1 MRSGKLIVLAL
12 VILTCIVGALFVYIG
27 PKALET
33 HPGVFHLGIRFAD
46 EFGIEFT
53 RYPKGGPG
61 AVLEII
67 DSKGQIVERFDGL
80 VMGRNLI
87 PIDTIKFQENTYR
100 LKISSNDYRTQV
112 IPAHLKNKTFSPT
125 ADATMLNLRQNTSDT
140 QYDFSFRDNLLGVRL
155 YPLKYSVD

>member
-1 MRSGKLIVLAL
+1 MLFNGKFIVFALIVLTG
-12 VILTCIVGALFVYIG
+12 VVGALFIFMG
-27 PKALET
+27 PKALQT
-33 HPGVFHLGIRFAD
+33 NPGVFHLGIRYAD

-67 DSKGQIVERFDGL
+67 DSKGQIIERFDGL

-100 LKISSNDYRTQV
+100 LKVSSNDYHTQI

-125 ADATMLNLRQNTSDT
+125 ADAIRQNTSDT

-155 YPLKYSVD
+155 YPLEYSVD

>member
-1 MRSGKLIVLAL
+1 MLFSGKFIVFALIVLTG
-12 VILTCIVGALFVYIG
+12 VVGALFIFMG
-27 PKALET
+27 PKALQT
-33 HPGVFHLGIRFAD
+33 NPGVFHLGIRYAD

-87 PIDTIKFQENTYR
+87 PIDTNKFQENTYR
-100 LKISSNDYRTQV
+100 LKIFLVY
-112 IPAHLKNKTFSPT
+112 
-125 ADATMLNLRQNTSDT
+125 
-140 QYDFSFRDNLLGVRL
+140 
-155 YPLKYSVD
+155 